1 MECFPEMSQAELLC
15 TLSDDTLLWGV
26 LAAHCLCRNAK
37 CASKRRKFLL
47 LRAALHY
54 LGLAKPL
61 TSALPPWL
69 WPAGQFSHWTS
80 PLASHCLLLSTGMWL
95 KEPSQP
101 NSLAQD
107 PCLPSSLLPLYSHF
121 LCPSISHPYRAVLSS
136 SLPIHPPC
144 SFLLWGPLSMLS
156 PELPLLASL
165 FPSNCSFPQCLL
177 LFFPLSSCLF
187 LEILMA

>member
-1 MECFPEMSQAELLC
+1 MFSRNVTSWASLHFVRWHLALGCISSPLSVQECKM
-15 TLSDDTLLWGV
+15 
-26 LAAHCLCRNAK
+26 CLQKKEIFAVK
-37 CASKRRKFLL
+37 SSF
-47 LRAALHY
+47 
-54 LGLAKPL
+54 
-61 TSALPPWL
+61 ALP
-69 WPAGQFSHWTS
+69 WPCQALDLCSPSLAVASRAVLTLTS

-177 LFFPLSSCLF
+177 LFFLSLLVYSLKF
-187 LEILMA
+187 